1 MNTTQ
6 GLVPILSPSASVFRS
21 ALLRLTLDLFKSF
34 TMQSRNGVVLLFQ
47 ASNAPSQRNSDLEL
61 LIVQLVR
68 AIGLVVFEGC
78 FHLFDRLDYSM
89 RLLCEFL
96 FLAASASQIK
106 SRRRGTI
113 DIRSD
118 QLQLIVQGLR
128 ERREKLE
135 MLVLTNYNG
144 Y

>member
-1 MNTTQ
+1 
-6 GLVPILSPSASVFRS
+6 
-21 ALLRLTLDLFKSF
+21 
-34 TMQSRNGVVLLFQ
+34 MQSRNGVVLLFQ